1 MCHYGYFWGSTHL
14 GEGAALKINEVESL
28 VGISKKNIRFYEQ
41 EGLLSPKRNSENSY
55 RDYSEEDVAILK
67 EIRLLRRLSVP
78 LDEIRKLQ
86 LGTHTAQDTMRR
98 QMIALQLQMDSLYHA
113 SLLCNKIDQSGLG
126 LGQLDIDQY
135 LAEMDQMESDGLS
148 FANVQKRDTT
158 GKYILPMAVTLAV
171 VTLMM
176 AFLYM
181 LFWNFMEA
189 RPSVAVM
196 ILAFIVPVAVA
207 GCVIA
212 AMLAHIKAL
221 RLEDSARGKKSLRE

>member
-1 MCHYGYFWGSTHL
+1 MGTLGEAHIN
-14 GEGAALKINEVESL
+14 GEGAALKINEVEAL

-55 RDYSEEDVAILK
+55 REYSAEDVAILK

-86 LGTHTAQDTMRR
+86 TGAHTAQDTMRR

-113 SLLCNKIDQSGLG
+113 SLLCNKIDQSGLD
-126 LGQLDIDQY
+126 LRQLDIDGY
-135 LAEMDQMESDGLS
+135 LSEMDQMESDGLS
-148 FANVQKRDTT
+148 FANVKKRDTT

-181 LFWNFMEA
+181 LFWNFMET
-189 RPSVAVM
+189 RPGTVIMV
-196 ILAFIVPVAVA
+196 LAFVVPVAVA

-221 RLEDSARGKKSLRE
+221 RREDSGRGKKGLRE